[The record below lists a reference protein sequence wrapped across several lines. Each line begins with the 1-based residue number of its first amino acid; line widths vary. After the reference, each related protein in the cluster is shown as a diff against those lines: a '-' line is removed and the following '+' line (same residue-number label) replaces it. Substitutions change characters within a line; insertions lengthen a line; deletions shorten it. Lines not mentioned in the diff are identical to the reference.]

1 MEHKAIWPVW
11 NRDFVVVAIRKQEG
25 DTYYIVT
32 KSCSY
37 PLPEVQKVVR
47 AQIHIAGYIIQK
59 VDEKSTRITYIAS
72 NDPKG
77 AIPGMVKNTL
87 ASKQGGV
94 AAKVGQIMKKEGY

>member
-1 MEHKAIWPVW
+1 MEHKAVWPVW
-11 NRDFVVVAIRKQEG
+11 NRDFVTVGIRKQDG

-37 PLPEVQKVVR
+37 PLPEVQGVVR
-47 AQIHIAGYIIQK
+47 GEIHIAGYIIEK
-59 VDEKSTRITYIAS
+59 IDEKTTKVTYVAS

-87 ASKQGGV
+87 AAKQGGV
-94 AAKVGQIMKKEGY
+94 AAKIGEIMKK